1 MRHAVSDYYTL
12 PLHDALPI
20 CTAVADVQYMENLC
34 TQDAGE
40 LGMSFYREPEEAAN
54 ELRFKLFSRDQILP
68 LSDVIPVLE
77 NLGLRVL
84 GEHPYEILRSDGQRF
99 GMHDF

>member
-1 MRHAVSDYYTL
+1 MQATL
-12 PLHDALPI
+12 IEQVGEELGNHQFHLYNSAFPAGYREAFNVR
-20 CTAVADVQYMENLC
+20 TAVADVQYMENLC

-77 NLGLRVL
+77 NPGPA
-84 GEHPYEILRSDGQRF
+84 GIG
-99 GMHDF
+99 